1 MLGGRETVALLVG
14 REVDEGCAA
23 SRATVVALLF
33 GGEVDRRL
41 VRMLVGC
48 ERAALLVGKVRRE
61 VVPLRA
67 SWEKSR
73 DT

>member
-1 MLGGRETVALLVG
+1 MD
-14 REVDEGCAA
+14 EVCAA

-41 VRMLVGC
+41 DRMLVGC
-48 ERAALLVGKVRRE
+48 KRAALLVGKVRRE

-67 SWEKSR
+67 SWEKSW